1 MAQKKKRAKKTAKK
15 KAPRKKVAK
24 KVAKKAAKKATAKKP
39 PRKKAAKKVTKK
51 QTAKKPTP
59 IPKGTHTLTPY
70 LAIRSADQ
78 AIKFYCKAFGAKEL
92 YRLKSKDGRI
102 GHAEV
107 RIGDSII
114 MLSDE
119 FLEMGVAGPE
129 ALGGSPIK
137 LQIAVKNTDAF
148 MAKAIAAGAT
158 LVRPA
163 HDQFYG
169 YRAGMVMDPFG
180 YSWGI
185 SSRIENVSPKEIQ
198 KRWKK
203 IEAEAEASEESL

>member
-1 MAQKKKRAKKTAKK
+1 MAQKKR
-15 KAPRKKVAK
+15 
-24 KVAKKAAKKATAKKP
+24 AKKAAKKKTPRKKTAKKVVKKKAP
-39 PRKKAAKKVTKK
+39 KKKAAKKPAKK
-51 QTAKKPTP
+51 TARKRSAKKPSP

-70 LAIRSADQ
+70 LAVRDADL
-78 AIKFYCKAFGAKEL
+78 AIKFYKKAFGAKEL
-92 YRLKSKDGRI
+92 FRLKGKDGRI
-102 GHAEV
+102 GHAEL

-119 FLEMGVAGPE
+119 FLEMGAIGPE
-129 ALGGSPIK
+129 TLGGCPIK

-148 MAKAIAAGAT
+148 MAKAITAGAT

-180 YSWGI
+180 YSWGV
-185 SSRIENVSPKEIQ
+185 SSRIEIVSPKEMQ
-198 KRWKK
+198 KRWKQ
-203 IEAEAEASEESL
+203 IEAEAEKSE